1 MVSSGSLGIAGFVC
15 NVVERFCVNSLMGM
29 FLNREPSVVYP
40 VTGCFVFC
48 LFDFCDLFFLA
59 MWQTKTQF

>member
-1 MVSSGSLGIAGFVC
+1 
-15 NVVERFCVNSLMGM
+15 MGM